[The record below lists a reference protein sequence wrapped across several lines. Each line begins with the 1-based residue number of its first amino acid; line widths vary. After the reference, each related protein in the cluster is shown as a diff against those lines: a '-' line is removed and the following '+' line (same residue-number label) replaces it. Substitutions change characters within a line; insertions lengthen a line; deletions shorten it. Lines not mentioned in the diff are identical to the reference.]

1 MAMLPA
7 DMKYS
12 PEMDANKYAGSK
24 ESLTANPSNGSVYY
38 MNQPIEITVP
48 MRQPEYVCDFKN
60 AYVSF
65 QIQNKQGTGDN
76 LIKFQGLVGSIGMVN
91 QQVIKTSTGVE
102 FSNCD
107 AYNVLAPLLFE
118 READANWYD
127 GKGNILFGTSSTG
140 IGTETIRGAET
151 AAGDNKDKI
160 HKILPLINTGIAQ
173 QYFPMGSLADIVLR
187 FKLDSVSSAFVG
199 PDATTMPTDAQVEI
213 SNIVLHY
220 DIYRMSDLAL
230 SSINSRLVNNSYVI
244 DTTDWVHQQYSD
256 TGLTKFNV
264 QIGFAKRKAKRL
276 IMVMRDTANLTGL
289 QNLGLQSR
297 TQAGL
302 TKVYAK
308 LDGKTYQS
316 SSGVEFDN
324 ANNNLNVVDAYA
336 ELLKS
341 EGALLDMS
349 SNTNTKARFQLITGG
364 TVPITLGA
372 CGSFY
377 HEIDFSNSMDTES
390 SVSGVAIDHNNLQVF
405 VEKTGTTALTVDFFI
420 EFYNQYTMN
429 RSEGVWSVS
438 DPVQFSQVQ

>member
-65 QIQNKQGTGDN
+65 QIKNNDGTADN
-76 LIKFQGLVGSIGMVN
+76 TAVFQSLVGSLGMVN

-102 FSNCD
+102 FSNFD
-107 AYNVLAPLLFE
+107 AYNVLSPLLFE
-118 READANWYD
+118 READANWYA
-127 GKGNILFGTSSTG
+127 GKGNILFGMSNDTTNANGLSIAGGGG
-140 IGTETIRGAET
+140 IA
-151 AAGDNKDKI
+151 
-160 HKILPLINTGIAQ
+160 HKVLPLINTGIAQ

-187 FKLDSVSSAFVG
+187 FKLDTASSCFVTADTKAL
-199 PDATTMPTDAQVEI
+199 PADASIEI

-276 IMVMRDTANLTGL
+276 IMILRDTANITGDY
-289 QNLGLQSR
+289 NKGLMSR
-297 TQAGL
+297 NQAGI

-316 SSGVEFDN
+316 SSGVEMAQASN
-324 ANNNLNVVDAYA
+324 MVDAYA
-336 ELLKS
+336 ELLKH
-341 EGALLDMS
+341 EGGLLDMS
-349 SNTNTKARFQLITGG
+349 SNTNTLARFNLITSG
-364 TVPITLGA
+364 TAPTDWA
-372 CGSFY
+372 TSGSFY

-405 VEKTGTTALTVDFFI
+405 VEKTGTTAQTVDFFI

>member
-24 ESLTANPSNGSVYY
+24 ESLTANPSNGSSFT
-38 MNQPIEITVP
+38 MSQPIEITVP
-48 MRQPEYVCDFKN
+48 MRQPDYVCDFKN
-60 AYVSF
+60 CFVSF
-65 QIQNKQGTGDN
+65 DITNSNGTATNIAKLQAYAGT
-76 LIKFQGLVGSIGMVN
+76 LGLVN

-102 FSNCD
+102 FSNFD
-107 AYNVLAPLLFE
+107 GYNVLSTLGFE
-118 READANWYD
+118 KEVDTNWYA
-127 GKGNILFGTSSTG
+127 GTGNILFGTNNST
-140 IGTETIRGAET
+140 IGGT
-151 AAGDNKDKI
+151 AAASQAIEGANTNGFQTI

-187 FKLDSVSSAFVG
+187 FKLDTVDNAFVCAG
-199 PDATTMPTDAQVEI
+199 TADAILDSHITL

-230 SSINSRLVNNSYVI
+230 SSINQRLVNNSYVI

-256 TGLTKFNV
+256 TGIIKYNV

-276 IMVMRDTANLTGL
+276 IMVVRATADI
-289 QNLGLQSR
+289 SDEKK
-297 TQAGL
+297 AGL
-302 TKVYAK
+302 IARNKNNIKKVYVK

-316 SSGVEFDN
+316 SSGVEMTDSN
-324 ANNNLNVVDAYA
+324 PVDAYA
-336 ELLKS
+336 QLLKND
-341 EGALLDMS
+341 GGLLDMK
-349 SNTNTKARFQLITGG
+349 TNNITYAKFNLDASTATALG
-364 TVPITLGA
+364 T
-372 CGSFY
+372 CGQWY
-377 HEIDFSNSMDTES
+377 HEIDFSNSMDTDN

-405 VEKTGTTALTVDFFI
+405 VEKSAAGTAQTVDFFI

-429 RSEGVWSVS
+429 RSQGVWEVS